1 MSDVMRRRRAL
12 RCRSR
17 RSWLLMPLLVGG
29 AACGDGGALSGRLRG
44 NQDPVELPALLT
56 TELPFRYPLALYVL
70 GIPGDVTLQL
80 FIDSIGL
87 VVPDSVRVAEPSK
100 YPAFDSSAVAGAPR
114 LIFRPARRGE
124 RRIPYT
130 VLFPVK
136 FRVPGAQRPSGD
148 SVGTGR

>member
-1 MSDVMRRRRAL
+1 MRDAMRRRRAL
-12 RCRSR
+12 RSGSHW
-17 RSWLLMPLLVGG
+17 SWLVMLFLLGG
-29 AACGDGGALSGRLRG
+29 TACGDGSALSGRLRD

-56 TELPFRYPLALYVL
+56 TELPFRYPLALYVQ

-100 YPAFDSSAVAGAPR
+100 YPAFDSSAVAGASQ

-136 FRVPGAQRPSGD
+136 FRVPGAPLPPGD
-148 SVGTGR
+148 TAGTGR